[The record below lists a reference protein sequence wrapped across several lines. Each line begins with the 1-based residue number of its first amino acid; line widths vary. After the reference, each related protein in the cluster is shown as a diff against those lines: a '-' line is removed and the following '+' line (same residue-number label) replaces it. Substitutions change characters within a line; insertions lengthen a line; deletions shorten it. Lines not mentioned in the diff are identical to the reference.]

1 MLFVCYPK
9 CSTCMKAKKWLEE
22 KEIEF
27 EQRDIKEEKP
37 TAEELKTWWRKSFTP
52 PWRILRWISSSA
64 KAPARRLPL
73 KRFFNTSGK
82 LYKEMQLKDRIPNMS
97 EDEQIELL
105 ASDGML
111 VKRPILVQNEKV
123 LVGFKEKE
131 WQEIL

>member
-37 TAEELKTWWRKSFTP
+37 TAEEL
-52 PWRILRWISSSA
+52 
-64 KAPARRLPL
+64 
-73 KRFFNTSGK
+73 
-82 LYKEMQLKDRIPNMS
+82 
-97 EDEQIELL
+97 IELL

-111 VKRPILVQNEKV
+111 VKRPILMQNEKV

>member
-37 TAEELKTWWRKSFTP
+37 TAEELKTWWRKSG
-52 PWRILRWISSSA
+52 
-64 KAPARRLPL
+64 LPL

-105 ASDGML
+105 ASDGCRFVKHML
-111 VKRPILVQNEKV
+111 HPDQ
-123 LVGFKEKE
+123 
-131 WQEIL
+131 